1 MTAQRNIPRVPVLSL
16 ERAEDA
22 PPQIEGGFDFNS
34 VLQIIA
40 VRYKLILGVALAI
53 VALTLVEVANIP
65 PQYDAKALVLLD
77 QRQNKVMDVN
87 EVLSGLTTD
96 QTSIGNQLQI
106 LRSRDL
112 IAHVID
118 KLGLDKETAA
128 APPARPTLLSQ
139 AMHWANPRNWFGPA
153 NAVNPILPPKAQR
166 REALINSILGSET
179 VTVLE
184 LSSALQI
191 TFRSSDPKRAA
202 QIANAIADA
211 YVQDQVSAKL
221 QATQKTSQW
230 LADRLQELS
239 SQMQASDAAV
249 QEYKSDN
256 NINETQNG
264 GSVVDQQLAQ
274 LNAQLVSARSDLA
287 EAQAKYEQAKQ
298 LQASGKAQDLSQIF
312 QAGMIAQL
320 RSQQAELL
328 RLKAQYLTTFGPKHP
343 KMLDLESQLRDID
356 SKITEEVARV
366 VATVANDVAVANAR
380 VQSLQGS
387 LTKIEGESGVEN
399 KAKVKL
405 TELEA
410 RAGSAHQL
418 YQAFL
423 EKFKETQSQEG
434 AETAD
439 SRVISRAVV
448 PSAPSAP
455 DKMRDFEMAVAG
467 GLFLGFLLAVG
478 AERLDNRLRTAD
490 QLEKLVNLPVLCT
503 VPELKGSARRQQAA
517 DRIVEKP
524 LSSFAEALRGMHLA
538 IAHSNIDKKPRTIL
552 ITSSVPDEGKTT
564 VALALARVAAR
575 GNKRVLLIDC
585 DFRRPS
591 IRGALG
597 LKDKPRG
604 MSGGIGA
611 GIKVPA
617 DHPNGLLDVLAG
629 EKPLEDSLV
638 QDPRSPVQCLLASRI
653 PGNPTDVLGSFAM
666 ERLIAKVKAEFD
678 VVVLDSAP
686 LLPVNDT
693 KILARLVDTI
703 AFVVRWEKTPREAVA
718 TAAKSLTDID
728 APVAGAVLTRA
739 DMRRYRYYGHGYQNY
754 YAYDKYYSD

>member
-16 ERAEDA
+16 ERAEEA
-22 PPQIEGGFDFNS
+22 PPQTEGGFDFNS

-40 VRYKLILGVALAI
+40 VRYRLILGVALAV
-53 VALTLVEVANIP
+53 VALTLVEVSNMPA
-65 PQYDAKALVLLD
+65 QYDAKALVLLD
-77 QRQNKVMDVN
+77 QRQNKVQDVN
-87 EVLSGLTTD
+87 AVLSGLNTD

-112 IAHVID
+112 IAQVID
-118 KLGLDKETAA
+118 KLGLDKQVAPAPAA
-128 APPARPTLLSQ
+128 KPTLVSQ
-139 AMHWANPRNWFGPA
+139 AMHLVNPRNWFGQANVTSPA
-153 NAVNPILPPKAQR
+153 LSPSAQR
-166 REALINSILGSET
+166 REALINAILGGES

-191 TFRSSDPKRAA
+191 TYRSSDPKQAA

-211 YVQDQVSAKL
+211 YVQDQINAKT

-239 SQMQASDAAV
+239 GQMQTGDAAV
-249 QEYKSDN
+249 QEYKADN
-256 NINETQNG
+256 NINETQGG
-264 GSVVDQQLAQ
+264 GSVLEQQLGQ
-274 LNAQLVSARSDLA
+274 LNAQLVAARSDAA
-287 EAQAKYEQAKQ
+287 EAQAKYNQAKQ
-298 LQASGKAQDLSQIF
+298 LQVTGKAEDLSQIF
-312 QAGMIAQL
+312 QAGMISQL

-328 RLKAQYLTTFGPKHP
+328 RQKAQYLTTFGPKHP
-343 KMLDLESQLRDID
+343 KMLDLESQLRDVNN
-356 SKITEEVARV
+356 KIGEEVNRV
-366 VATVANDVAVANAR
+366 VATVANDVVVANAR
-380 VQSLQGS
+380 VQSLQAS
-387 LTKIEGESGVEN
+387 LTRLEGDSGVEN

-410 RAGSAHQL
+410 RANSAHQL

-423 EKFKETQSQEG
+423 DKFKETQGQEG
-434 AETAD
+434 IESAD

-448 PSAPSAP
+448 PGSPSAP

-478 AERLDNRLRTAD
+478 AERLDNRLRTAE
-490 QLEKLVNLPVLCT
+490 QLEKLINLPVLCT
-503 VPELKGSARRQQAA
+503 VPELKGSSRRSQAA
-517 DRIVEKP
+517 DRIIEKP
-524 LSSFAEALRGMHLA
+524 LSSFAEALRGLHLA

-564 VALALARVAAR
+564 VALSLARVAAR

-597 LKDKPRG
+597 LRNPV
-604 MSGGIGA
+604 GGIGT
-611 GIKVPA
+611 GIGKGPA

-629 EKPLEDSLV
+629 EKPLEESLV

-666 ERLIAKVKAEFD
+666 ERLLAKVKAEFD
-678 VVVLDSAP
+678 VVILDSAP

-693 KILARLVDTI
+693 KILARLVDAI

-718 TAAKSLTDID
+718 TAARSLADID

-739 DMRRYRYYGHGYQNY
+739 DMRRYRYYGHGYQSY
-754 YAYDKYYSD
+754 YSYDKYYSD